1 MRYRLGCATRRSA
14 LPRERFSP
22 LAHRKCTAK
31 LTMSVDGG
39 KADLMLGY
47 VEVSV

>member
-1 MRYRLGCATRRSA
+1 MCEWMSESKQGSSGFGTY
-14 LPRERFSP
+14 
-22 LAHRKCTAK
+22 RKCTAK